1 MKSLGIQKKILYGYL
16 IATSCILIG
25 GWLILGALS
34 TTPFLWLT
42 AAFWGTA
49 LPLLLILSL
58 LLQSLSRRLLDPLL
72 RFKEICKRI
81 AAGEEVHDIEIKRD
95 EASSHI
101 LRGILSLVEEEK
113 RVKQEVKATLQ
124 EPSLQKFYPQLLEAE
139 KLKLLS
145 DGLRGV
151 IHELNNPLTSVLG
164 FTELLLEEV
173 ASQKAAGTVEKIY
186 SEAKRCRKIIEDLQ
200 AYVRRPAGGFK
211 EMVPIND
218 LVERACFMRSY
229 LWRTHHI
236 QVEKDMAYDLPLCV
250 ADPVQFQQALLCL
263 LANAEDSIAAS
274 AESQKKTFEGSIK
287 IKTEVDEQ
295 RLRVR
300 IEDNGCGIS
309 PENLVKI
316 FNPFF
321 STKPG
326 KLGLGLNLA
335 SFLVKQ
341 QGGTIQALSRE
352 GAGSVF
358 IVEIPAAAQ
367 PSLPEEKESE
377 KPIRKAS

>member
-1 MKSLGIQKKILYGYL
+1 MK
-16 IATSCILIG
+16 
-25 GWLILGALS
+25 
-34 TTPFLWLT
+34 
-42 AAFWGTA
+42 
-49 LPLLLILSL
+49 PL
-58 LLQSLSRRLLDPLL
+58 D
-72 RFKEICKRI
+72 
-81 AAGEEVHDIEIKRD
+81 AW
-95 EASSHI
+95 
-101 LRGILSLVEEEK
+101 
-113 RVKQEVKATLQ
+113 QEPTLQ
-124 EPSLQKFYPQLLEAE
+124 QFYPQLLEAE

-173 ASQKAAGTVEKIY
+173 AAEKTAGTVEKIY
-186 SEAKRCRKIIEDLQ
+186 TEAKRCRKIIEDLQ
-200 AYVRRPAGGFK
+200 AYIRHPAGGFK

-236 QVEKDMAYDLPLCV
+236 QVEKDMAHDLPLCV
-250 ADPVQFQQALLCL
+250 ADAVQLQQALLCL

-287 IKTEVDEQ
+287 IKTEVENQ
-295 RLRVR
+295 RVRIR

-321 STKPG
+321 STKQG

-341 QGGTIQALSRE
+341 QGGAIQALSRE
-352 GAGSVF
+352 GVGSVF

-367 PSLPEEKESE
+367 PSLSEEKESE